1 MMGGAL
7 LGSHQGLGTA
17 LVGEMQMGSLLRLC
31 LYHLDLD
38 DRWVANSWQSIVVVA
53 SVVVFCAVLAGHA
66 TRQLRRGRTEYRREL
81 WWAGLAGLLLPVW
94 LASNAYSE
102 GSDQW
107 CRLQDAYMALA
118 AGTLAYGIWG
128 VSPLWKGTAPGDR
141 RRPRGIAALLLLVAV
156 ILGVAAWPDALQ
168 AGMPALNSPETEE
181 LPRLVASGL
190 PWFPWGLVQ
199 LAATA
204 ISLAGL
210 AAVATGLAV
219 ASRRVVGWGLS
230 VQVPLLVL
238 AAVQVP
244 IYVARMVHPSAAV
257 LAWDASVPELS
268 SPLRY
273 WVPIAGLVRT
283 GLWVVGLGWVWR
295 EHRRMPPRCEAEP
308 AVRLTAE

>member
-1 MMGGAL
+1 
-7 LGSHQGLGTA
+7 
-17 LVGEMQMGSLLRLC
+17 MGSLVRLC

-38 DRWVANSWQSIVVVA
+38 DRWVANSWQALVAVA

-94 LASNAYSE
+94 LAWNACAE

-107 CRLQDAYMALA
+107 CRLELAYPALA

-156 ILGVAAWPDALQ
+156 ILGVGFWPDALQ
-168 AGMPALNSPETEE
+168 AGVPGLNSPETEE
-181 LPRLVASGL
+181 LPRLVASAL
-190 PWFPWGLVQ
+190 PWFPWGPVQ

-210 AAVATGLAV
+210 AAVGTGLAV

-244 IYVARMVHPSAAV
+244 IYVARMVHPSIAV
-257 LAWDASVPELS
+257 LARDALIPEVFP
-268 SPLRY
+268 PLRY
-273 WVPIAGLVRT
+273 QIPIGGLVRT
-283 GLWVVGLGWVWR
+283 GLWVVSLRWLWR
-295 EHRRMPPRCEAEP
+295 EYRRMPSKPEVEP
-308 AVRLTAE
+308 AAELAVQ